1 MIISQCPVCAMDA
14 ADSSICSQHI
24 GIVYHFCM
32 PQCRENFLLHPNLYI
47 GKNSPTQ
54 RGRKIIKRRTFTL
67 DQVMSGLQR
76 DGLMMAAH
84 QLMSAH
90 NISIEANT
98 ISIDYN
104 LLELNA
110 HQIESALIQA
120 GASMGSG
127 WSERLKRGWIHYS
140 EENEL
145 DHLAAPDAA
154 CCNQAPGKG

>member
-1 MIISQCPVCAMDA
+1 
-14 ADSSICSQHI
+14 
-24 GIVYHFCM
+24 
-32 PQCRENFLLHPNLYI
+32 
-47 GKNSPTQ
+47 
-54 RGRKIIKRRTFTL
+54 
-67 DQVMSGLQR
+67 MSGLQR